1 MNIVQFLRVFWARRA
16 IVLITL
22 VGALLGSYIV
32 VLIVQPRYEATSRV
46 LLNIIRPDTVTGE
59 IMSARSSVAYFDSQ
73 IEFIKDYR
81 VTGRVVDEFGWLSDP
96 GRIRAYASRPASDGR
111 DFRRWLAQGVV
122 DSSSPAVSGIV
133 LEITYRGPTPEIA
146 RFGAETMRR
155 VYLEES
161 LALRRR
167 EAAKNAEWFTKQAES
182 ARELAESAE
191 MTKAAFEKE
200 SGIIM
205 QGRESDLDS
214 ERLTAL
220 AGQASVGPMMSMPSQ
235 GASQSSLQLAQ
246 IDSQLAEASQRLG
259 PNHPEMQEL
268 RTRRTLVARVVAQEQ
283 AASNAATS
291 GATGAAVIARALQ
304 EQKARVL
311 GQRDKVERL
320 RQLQSEVDLRRDQY
334 RTAASRSAQYSL
346 ESSIAD
352 VGLTPLG
359 VVVTPQ
365 NPAFPNKPLI
375 LGGAGAMGLGLG
387 LALALLLELL
397 NRRVRGVEDLDLSS
411 EIRCI
416 GVIEQP
422 REKIRLNFF
431 WSILYLFRRILG
443 LGEPRNL
450 KRAAA

>member
-1 MNIVQFLRVFWARRA
+1 MNIIQFLRIFWARRA
-16 IVLITL
+16 IVAISL
-22 VGALLGSYIV
+22 AASLLGAYIV
-32 VLIVQPRYEATSRV
+32 VLIVQPRYEATARV

-59 IMSARSSVAYFDSQ
+59 IMGAKSSVAYFDSQ

-96 GRIRAYASRPASDGR
+96 GRIGAYSNRSASDTR
-111 DFRRWLAQGVV
+111 EFRPWLAQSVV
-122 DSSSPAVSGIV
+122 DSFKPKIGGIV
-133 LEITYRGPTPEIA
+133 LEITYKAPTPAIA
-146 RFGAETMRR
+146 QFGAETLRR

-167 EAAKNAEWFTKQAES
+167 EATANAEWHTKQAES
-182 ARELAESAE
+182 AREFAEVAE
-191 MTKAAFEKE
+191 MKKAAFEKE

-205 QGRESDLDS
+205 QGRDSDLDS
-214 ERLTAL
+214 DRLTAL
-220 AGQASVGPMMSMPSQ
+220 AGQAAVGPMVSMAAQ
-235 GASQSSLQLAQ
+235 GASQSTLQLAW
-246 IDSQLAEASQRLG
+246 IDSQLADAAQRLG
-259 PNHPEMQEL
+259 PNHPEMMAL
-268 RTRRTLVARVVAQEQ
+268 RTRRNLVAQVVAQEQ
-283 AASNAATS
+283 AVSNAATS

-304 EQKARVL
+304 EQKSLVL

-334 RTAASRSAQYSL
+334 RNAASRAAQYLL
-346 ESSIAD
+346 ESAVVD

-359 VVVTPQ
+359 VVVAPQ
-365 NPAFPNKPLI
+365 NPAFPNKALI

-397 NRRVRGVEDLDLSS
+397 GRRVRGVEDLDLSS
-411 EIRCI
+411 EIHCL

-422 REKIRLNFF
+422 RETTRGNIIGRLF
-431 WSILYLFRRILG
+431 G
-443 LGEPRNL
+443 LVGRQLP